1 MFGSIKSFFTDI
13 VAPIGITIAA
23 GGNPLPA
30 AAYMGIKTG
39 IETGS
44 PLAGIG
50 SAAFSYGIGSLT
62 RGLTA
67 KPTGGEGIFG
77 LTGTGMSDVGQN
89 IIADSTAQQIGG
101 GGLNFAGETI
111 PAILQPSG
119 GAFAPAFTSSGLP
132 AGGSGLTLSNVD
144 KLAGLKGDPYLAAR
158 TLASAPPT
166 PPPTSLLGGFAK
178 DVGISFDPVPIDPTG
193 LITDKTVNPA
203 YIAAGGLGLQMAA
216 TPPEAPAP
224 LTLPPTEERDFSKY
238 DYKGPLERGEYTY
251 PDP

>member
-119 GAFAPAFTSSGLP
+119 GAFVPAYTPLGLP
-132 AGGSGLTLSNVD
+132 AGGPGARLTGEVFDNLDN
-144 KLAGLKGDPYLAAR
+144 LAGLSGDPYLAAR

-178 DVGISFDPVPIDPTG
+178 DIGISFDPVPIDPTG

-203 YIAAGGLGLQMAA
+203 YIAAGGLG
-216 TPPEAPAP
+216 
-224 LTLPPTEERDFSKY
+224 S
-238 DYKGPLERGEYTY
+238 
-251 PDP
+251 

>member
-119 GAFAPAFTSSGLP
+119 GS
-132 AGGSGLTLSNVD
+132 
-144 KLAGLKGDPYLAAR
+144 
-158 TLASAPPT
+158 
-166 PPPTSLLGGFAK
+166 
-178 DVGISFDPVPIDPTG
+178 
-193 LITDKTVNPA
+193 
-203 YIAAGGLGLQMAA
+203 
-216 TPPEAPAP
+216 
-224 LTLPPTEERDFSKY
+224 
-238 DYKGPLERGEYTY
+238 
-251 PDP
+251 